1 MDRVRRE
8 RDRFVNFVLDDVAA
22 IAPGDKLEGYAH
34 FVSDTVLEVG
44 GHTWVGARGIVVAT
58 GASPVVPAIYSG
70 RGDRVVVHDDVFAW
84 HDLPRRLAVVGTGV
98 CDPEFGQ
105 GLATPGSSGCGR

>member
-44 GHTWVGARGIVVAT
+44 GHTWVGARGIVVAQ
-58 GASPVVPAIYSG
+58 GASPVVREKYRG
-70 RGDRVVVHDDVFAW
+70 LGDRVVVNDDVFAW
-84 HDLPRRLAVVGTGV
+84 QALQRRIAVVGTGV
-98 CDPEFGQ
+98 IAME
-105 GLATPGSSGCGR
+105 